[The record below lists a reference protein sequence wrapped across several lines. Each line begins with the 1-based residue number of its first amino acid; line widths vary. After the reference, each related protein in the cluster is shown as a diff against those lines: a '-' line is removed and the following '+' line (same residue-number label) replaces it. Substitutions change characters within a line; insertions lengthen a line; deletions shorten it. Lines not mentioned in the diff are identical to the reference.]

1 MSQNNKEIDKS
12 DLSRPNYSPED
23 DPEVQEDIEDKLNY
37 IRDKFDPY
45 QRQIMV
51 VGIIILILLVVF
63 LGVAYGGM
71 RVCSDLDGLLDSK
84 FKCHPNYNPIVNELC
99 VVGQPLVIPGM
110 EEWNKT
116 P

>member
-12 DLSRPNYSPED
+12 DLSRPNYSPND
-23 DPEVQEDIEDKLNY
+23 DKDDIEDHLNS
-37 IRDKFDPY
+37 IRDKFAPY
-45 QRQIMV
+45 QRQIMI
-51 VGIIILILLVVF
+51 VGTIILIMLVVF

-71 RVCSDLDGLLDSK
+71 RVCSDLDGLLDNK
-84 FKCHPNYNPIVNELC
+84 FKCHPNYSPIVNELAIA
-99 VVGQPLVIPGM
+99 GRPLGIPSM